1 MERESSVVSNKYRDY
16 LGKRFAIRSSGRT
29 WLWFVDDPRRDG
41 GAVGVAAS
49 ESDAVAEA
57 CSLIEEMSNTE
68 WRSPPATC
76 GSRLTAFAPPERSAT
91 EICEIDLAERA
102 MAAWQGVL
110 SNLERY
116 LISTK
121 QAAA

>member
-1 MERESSVVSNKYRDY
+1 MLYRDH
-16 LGKRFAIRSSGRT
+16 LGRRFAIRSSGRT

-41 GAVGVAAS
+41 VAIGVAAT

-57 CSLIEEMSNTE
+57 CALIEEMSEVLGDSICDTD
-68 WRSPPATC
+68 
-76 GSRLTAFAPPERSAT
+76 LT
-91 EICEIDLAERA
+91 ERA

-116 LISTK
+116 LISTRR
-121 QAAA
+121 AAA